1 MDPDISLALFLSK
14 TESWLVPSIRS
25 KNARHHVIGWC
36 GSSSMLL
43 GDSERTTSGVF
54 LNWRSYWLQSLDD
67 PGFFTA
73 CHCTDQPGAWWKL
86 QEMWANEGGRIDF
99 TRFYEQTWKIEWFSS
114 LTQNHRLLRT
124 WRVFSTFGDW
134 YFKCSNSRI
143 LRMSTIRKKMPRG
156 IPMPGTEPTPP
167 PSEQWKKGPGCLVS
181 FFRDYTSHLCGDSNK
196 P

>member
-1 MDPDISLALFLSK
+1 
-14 TESWLVPSIRS
+14 
-25 KNARHHVIGWC
+25 
-36 GSSSMLL
+36 MLL
-43 GDSERTTSGVF
+43 GDWTNNVGCVSKLAKLLTSLAGRPR
-54 LNWRSYWLQSLDD
+54 LLHSLSLHWSVRR
-67 PGFFTA
+67 
-73 CHCTDQPGAWWKL
+73 CWKL

-167 PSEQWKKGPGCLVS
+167 PSEQWKKGPGCLFL
-181 FFRDYTSHLCGDSNK
+181 FFRDYTSQLCGDSNK